1 MCGQVRAFT
10 HGRLHPDVTHF
21 CHVETKRSVRGRNF
35 GTVEI
40 IINSGVLQVT
50 PCCCRATH
58 FRRFRESF
66 FFICRVQQSE

>member
-1 MCGQVRAFT
+1 VGKS
-10 HGRLHPDVTHF
+10 GRLHTGGCIRMLHI
-21 CHVETKRSVRGRNF
+21 ETKRSVRGRHF

-50 PCCCRATH
+50 PCYFRATH

-66 FFICRVQQSE
+66 FFVCRAQQSE